1 MHRSAEKRRRWR
13 LWKENAKYGGNRT
26 QGRKWKNYYK
36 AFLDTH
42 FSLSRGKNNFQLN
55 KKIGTRGFCHL
66 CGSEGEIVEKFPR
79 RGYGKFGA
87 GF

>member
-1 MHRSAEKRRRWR
+1 MGVSSFFITFLVRKR
-13 LWKENAKYGGNRT
+13 GSG
-26 QGRKWKNYYK
+26 YK
-36 AFLDTH
+36 ATKASLDTH

-87 GF
+87 GFYNK